1 METPISTKKS
11 AEPAQLYDRPLPQ
24 KPAGLELE
32 LPAASDFVSIPPKA
46 DAESMLELCEYFLP
60 EIMSRPGYFAQRV
73 ADRCLAEFDLDHP
86 ERVPAT
92 YPAQLIDEILSGV
105 WDEKA

>member
-1 METPISTKKS
+1 METPSSTKKS
-11 AEPAQLYDRPLPQ
+11 SEPAPLHDRPLAQ

-46 DAESMLELCEYFLP
+46 DAEGMLELCRAFLP
-60 EIMSRPGYFAQRV
+60 EVMSRPGYREARL
-73 ADRCLAEFDLDHP
+73 ADRCFAEFDLDHP

-92 YPAQLIDEILSGV
+92 YPAELIDEIFSGV